1 MTTEPTESTPYARES
16 TSGID
21 WDFEPGTIENWF
33 TVNMAENGPIE
44 NAQVTLWAIAIMVGV
59 MVVLTRKQVR
69 ERFFG
74 GWLSFMSMLALLRE
88 ADLHTV
94 PKPETLGYW
103 GVHIRLRWWL
113 SADAPVLPRIMW
125 AVIFAAMLAA
135 VIVPIVRVAPKHLPL
150 LKARDAA
157 WRLFLFSGVALLLGY
172 TFDDLLGRGLFVH
185 PVYTQVLEE
194 SFELIGATLFCL
206 AIVSIYKI
214 SLTSREQRAQALLDA
229 QRAGDAHEQKQPA

>member
-1 MTTEPTESTPYARES
+1 MAPSPPQAIPAVSDS

-21 WDFEPGTIENWF
+21 WDFAQGTIENWF
-33 TVNMAENGPIE
+33 RVNMAENGPFE

-59 MVVLTRKQVR
+59 MVVLTRKRVR
-69 ERFFG
+69 ERCFG
-74 GWLSFMSMLALLRE
+74 GWLSFMSLLALLRE

-94 PKPETLGYW
+94 PKPENLGYW
-103 GVHIRLRWWL
+103 GVHISLRWWL

-150 LKARDAA
+150 LMAKDAA
-157 WRLFLFSGVALLLGY
+157 WRLFLFSGLGLFLGY
-172 TFDDLLGRGLFVH
+172 TFDDLLGRGRFVH

-194 SFELIGATLFCL
+194 SFELIGAALFCL
-206 AIVSIYKI
+206 AIISIYKI
-214 SLTSREQRAQALLDA
+214 SLTSREQRAIAVLDG
-229 QRAGDAHEQKQPA
+229 RRVGDADEQKQPA